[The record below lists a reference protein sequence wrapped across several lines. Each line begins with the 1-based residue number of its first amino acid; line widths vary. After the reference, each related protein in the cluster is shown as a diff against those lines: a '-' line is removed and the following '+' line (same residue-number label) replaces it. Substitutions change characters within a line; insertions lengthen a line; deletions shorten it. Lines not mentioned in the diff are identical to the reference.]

1 VFAAERW
8 ADAFIAVCVDSRGA
22 VPALNDTEYAAACE
36 GLEVLRAVVAAWGG
50 RLRQW
55 RGQRDAGLVRNALE
69 RALQKGGVPAESRPV
84 KAAVAVLSLLVQKNH
99 GAEALRVSLAV
110 EQRAKALAGVQD
122 VTLETPAAPDERFL
136 AEFTAAIAR
145 TTGAKKV
152 LLEKKT
158 RPELL
163 GGFCVRIGCRR
174 LDYSVAGEIRRMK
187 KAFGAL

>member
-8 ADAFIAVCVDSRGA
+8 ADAFIAVCVGSRGA
-22 VPALNDTEYAAACE
+22 VPALNDAEYAAACE
-36 GLEVLRAVVAAWGG
+36 GLDVLRAVAEAWGR

-55 RGQRDAGLVRNALE
+55 RGQRDAGLMRAALE
-69 RALQKGGVPAESRPV
+69 SALQKSGAGAESRPV
-84 KAAVAVLSLLVQKNH
+84 KAAVAVLALLVQKNH

-110 EQRAKALAGVQD
+110 ERRAKALAGVQD
-122 VTLETPAAPDERFL
+122 VTLETPAAPDEEFL
-136 AEFTAAIAR
+136 AQFTAAIAR
-145 TTGAKKV
+145 KTGAKKV

-163 GGFCVRIGCRR
+163 GGFCVRVGCQR

-187 KAFGAL
+187 KAFGAS